1 MLSNFRKFFNFIKR
15 CIKVCYNKSM
25 KQIAIENLSKIY
37 NQGQL
42 NEVKALDNISFSAEK
57 GEFICILGASG
68 AGKSTLLNILGGMDV
83 STKGTY
89 LVDGLN
95 VSELNEKQLS
105 KFRREDI
112 GFVFQFYNLMP
123 NLTAYEN
130 ILIAEVVS
138 NKTNHKS
145 FAALESVGLKDRE
158 KNFPSELSG
167 GEQQRVAIARAIV
180 KNPKL
185 LLCDE
190 PTGALDSK
198 TGVSILKLLKKI
210 NKENKSTVIIVTHN
224 AKISEVSDRVIK
236 IQDGKIIEDYF
247 NENVKNVEDISW

>member
-1 MLSNFRKFFNFIKR
+1 
-15 CIKVCYNKSM
+15 M
-25 KQIAIENLSKIY
+25 KQIVIENLSKIY

-138 NKTNHKS
+138 NKTNNKS
-145 FAALESVGLKDRE
+145 LCALTSVGLKDRE

-236 IQDGKIIEDYF
+236 IQDGKIVEDYF
-247 NENVKNVEDISW
+247 NDNVKNVEDISW

>member
-1 MLSNFRKFFNFIKR
+1 
-15 CIKVCYNKSM
+15 M
-25 KQIAIENLSKIY
+25 KQIVIENLSKIY

-89 LVDGLN
+89 IVEGLN

-138 NKTNHKS
+138 NKTNNKS
-145 FAALESVGLKDRE
+145 LNALTSVGLKDRE

>member
-1 MLSNFRKFFNFIKR
+1 
-15 CIKVCYNKSM
+15 M
-25 KQIAIENLSKIY
+25 KQIVIENLSKIY

-138 NKTNHKS
+138 NKTNNKS
-145 FAALESVGLKDRE
+145 LSALTSVGLKDRE

-236 IQDGKIIEDYF
+236 IQDGKIVEDYF
-247 NENVKNVEDISW
+247 NDNVKNVEDISW

>member
-1 MLSNFRKFFNFIKR
+1 
-15 CIKVCYNKSM
+15 M
-25 KQIAIENLSKIY
+25 KQIVIENLSKIY

-138 NKTNHKS
+138 NKTNNKS
-145 FAALESVGLKDRE
+145 LSALTSVGLKDRE

>member
-1 MLSNFRKFFNFIKR
+1 
-15 CIKVCYNKSM
+15 M